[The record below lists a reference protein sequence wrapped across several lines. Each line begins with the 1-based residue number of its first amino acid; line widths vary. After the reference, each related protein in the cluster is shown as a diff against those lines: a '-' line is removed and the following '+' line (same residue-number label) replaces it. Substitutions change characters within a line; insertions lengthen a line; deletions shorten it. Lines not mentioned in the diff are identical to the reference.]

1 MATDFLTFEEVCE
14 LLSKSADEVGAM
26 VADGRLSEVRDGDS
40 VFYKKAEVEQL
51 AKEGSS
57 IVDLALTEDGDAEE
71 TESFASALS
80 SLADD
85 SSGLGILD
93 QSPAVE
99 EAADVPLA
107 ETAEPAPIE
116 IDIPDVEVSPVDL
129 SLEPDEEA
137 ATLPV
142 APTAPEAAELSLEN
156 LPEEL
161 PAAPAEEPVLE
172 ELASDLEI
180 SLVEDEAVAPIDSG
194 SGGIPDLGLSGSS
207 IIGLEPSKE
216 EPTKPSKGDTH
227 VTKVGISVFDDDE
240 LEVESD
246 PMGETQISSGV
257 AELES
262 VGSGSGLLDLTR
274 ESDDTSLGPE
284 LLDVISPSDGAETEA
299 DGEVVEIVGSEDTI
313 EDSGPEMSVVEEED
327 DEDEV
332 VGAVAAAPRRAATAM
347 AGAVQINVCLFVGL
361 ISLVL
366 AALATAGEIQGVWP
380 EPLEYVARASDGIVF
395 YSVFGGLALVA
406 LVTGVLGI
414 LAGRK

>member
-1 MATDFLTFEEVCE
+1 MATDFLTFEEVCDY
-14 LLSKSADEVGAM
+14 LSKSSDEVSAM
-26 VADGRLSEVRDGDS
+26 VADGRLSEVRDGDG
-40 VFYKKAEVEQL
+40 VFFKKAEVEQL

-93 QSPAVE
+93 ESPSVDD
-99 EAADVPLA
+99 AADIPAA
-107 ETAEPAPIE
+107 ETAEPAPLE
-116 IDIPDVEVSPVDL
+116 LEIPDFEVSPVDL
-129 SLEPDEEA
+129 SLAPDEEA
-137 ATLPV
+137 ATLPA

-161 PAAPAEEPVLE
+161 PAAPPEEPAPLD
-172 ELASDLEI
+172 LGSDLDI
-180 SLVEDEAVAPIDSG
+180 SLVEEPAASALDSD

-207 IIGLEPSKE
+207 IIGLESAQEETPATPKE
-216 EPTKPSKGDTH
+216 EAPVK
-227 VTKVGISVFDDDE
+227 KVGISVFDDDE
-240 LEVESD
+240 LEIESD

-257 AELES
+257 AELENI
-262 VGSGSGLLDLTR
+262 GSGSGLLDLTR

-313 EDSGPEMSVVEEED
+313 EDSGPEMTVVEEED

-347 AGAVQINVCLFVGL
+347 AGAVQINICLLVGL

-395 YSVFGGLALVA
+395 YSVFGGLALIS